1 MTTIQEKAKN
11 LIDERNQLIA
21 RFNEI
26 NGALKLLD
34 ELAKA
39 ENENTIETEQTTE
52 EES

>member
-11 LIDERNQLIA
+11 LIDERNKLIT

-26 NGALKLLD
+26 NGSLTILD
-34 ELAKA
+34 ELAQ
-39 ENENTIETEQTTE
+39 EETETETTTE